1 MSVYDLDAVIAEA
14 TPREPFRFKF
24 GGEAYELP
32 ASPDLRAFAA
42 LTAERLDDG
51 FRLLLGPDQWSRLQ
65 ASDSVFDQTAFE
77 HLIVAYQEHVGA
89 DLGESGASTP
99 S

>member
-1 MSVYDLDAVIAEA
+1 MSVYDLDAVIAESA
-14 TPREPFRFKF
+14 PREPFRFKF
-24 GGEAYELP
+24 GGEEYVLP

-42 LTAERLDDG
+42 LSAERLDDG
-51 FRLLLGPDQWSRLQ
+51 FRLMLGPDQWARLQ
-65 ASDSVFDQTAFE
+65 ACDAVFDQTAFE

-89 DLGESGASTP
+89 DLGESGASAT